1 MKHKTLNLRESGM
14 KTVKTTLL
22 FLLTTLLLVS
32 CTTVSKKAEQGEYK
46 QVTEIAKSSG
56 GVKQLSTPEHHEVCK
71 SFIKLREFKNFF
83 ACHASLTQRLELK
96 GAYRDYNS
104 YAREDD
110 NKIMITISLEGM
122 LSEVYLALGQ
132 YDDVIEHASK
142 AIKIYDDYKPQ
153 QTDGGYFILSL
164 SRK

>member
-1 MKHKTLNLRESGM
+1 
-14 KTVKTTLL
+14 
-22 FLLTTLLLVS
+22 
-32 CTTVSKKAEQGEYK
+32 
-46 QVTEIAKSSG
+46 
-56 GVKQLSTPEHHEVCK
+56 
-71 SFIKLREFKNFF
+71 
-83 ACHASLTQRLELK
+83 
-96 GAYRDYNS
+96 
-104 YAREDD
+104 
-110 NKIMITISLEGM
+110 MITISLEGM